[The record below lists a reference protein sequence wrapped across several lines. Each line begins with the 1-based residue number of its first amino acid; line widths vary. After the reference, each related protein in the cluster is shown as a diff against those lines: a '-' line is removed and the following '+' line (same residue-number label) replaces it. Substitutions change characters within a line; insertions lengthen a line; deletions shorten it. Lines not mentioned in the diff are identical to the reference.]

1 MAQRHP
7 DPGLAVNGEGPATPC
22 GQAWQALL
30 LPAAPPPGSRGFPF
44 RAAAQPA
51 TRASNQGDYRPGG
64 VTGGREG
71 LGGGGWGSH
80 RGLGPV
86 RAPPGLTETSGP
98 PAGQAVRGWEAR
110 GEKDHPR
117 AQLGAGRSPIQ
128 ATPLSLGMSSVK
140 HSLCLRHPVL
150 GPLPERERPK
160 ADREETLEAEGGEGW
175 SPGGM
180 CPPDCPRGYW
190 GRAGTCGQRLVGQKR
205 GGGGGPGGW
214 SSTERAVST
223 RAPQGLLQ
231 PRLLRAGG
239 SPGPGGLPRPGLR
252 LARERRECGSQPG
265 GRRG

>member
-1 MAQRHP
+1 M
-7 DPGLAVNGEGPATPC
+7 
-22 GQAWQALL
+22 
-30 LPAAPPPGSRGFPF
+30 
-44 RAAAQPA
+44 
-51 TRASNQGDYRPGG
+51 
-64 VTGGREG
+64 
-71 LGGGGWGSH
+71 
-80 RGLGPV
+80 

-98 PAGQAVRGWEAR
+98 PAGQAVRGREAR

-128 ATPLSLGMSSVK
+128 VTPLSLGMSSVK

-180 CPPDCPRGYW
+180 CPPDCPRGHW

-205 GGGGGPGGW
+205 EAEGPPVDRAAREGC
-214 SSTERAVST
+214 ERQGSPGPPAAAS
-223 RAPQGLLQ
+223 APG
-231 PRLLRAGG
+231 RG

-252 LARERRECGSQPG
+252 LARERRECGSQLG